1 MSEDTTY
8 SNYVEII
15 EVLNSTGRF
24 YGEMKDDK
32 WQTDTP
38 GNFYLR
44 DGEEQNVE
52 IDNNRGRKSI
62 VSIIPSTGENKSYY
76 YYIIGISALA
86 ILVGGIVIIKK
97 KVL

>member
-38 GNFYLR
+38 GNFYVK
-44 DGEEQNVE
+44 DGEEQNIE
-52 IDNNRGRKSI
+52 LDNNEET
-62 VSIIPSTGENKSYY
+62 VSIIPSTGEDKSYY